1 MKQTHFP
8 IVGTMAHHWQAIH
21 PERFRYKFHPLSH
34 WGYESGFTG
43 FLGLTITSSVG
54 VGRLLLDGAFI
65 SKPLADA

>member
-1 MKQTHFP
+1 MEGLCPYVKD
-8 IVGTMAHHWQAIH
+8 IH
-21 PERFRYKFHPLSH
+21 AENISF
-34 WGYESGFTG
+34 ESGFSG